1 MGQSKFKLILNI
13 RHLKAFIALFL
24 FVFFAHAEAACS
36 DKRYW
41 VATDDGS
48 DKFWHDTANWSC
60 DSGGPGGAKVPN
72 NNTLSAVFDSKSS
85 VDAKLN
91 KNTKPIQKLIV
102 GSGYSGTI
110 NLNGKHLRVQFN
122 SLIRGTILIN
132 GGMFFAK
139 GGKSG
144 AVTIAHGGIVDAS
157 ESGSRITIKHNLTI
171 NNGGTLTAPD
181 GGDDRFIVQ
190 GGFNILSGGTFNH
203 NNGTVTLNP
212 RWENAINIA
221 DGPGA
226 GRDFYNLKKTGK
238 KNTYL
243 FNDIE
248 IKNNLA
254 LSGSGYI
261 NTQRYNGTQYDIT
274 IGGNWHQNKPN
285 SFRALSGKVIF
296 NGSSAQ
302 TINSLSLIHI
312 SEPTRPY

>member
-13 RHLKAFIALFL
+13 GHLKAFFALFL
-24 FVFFAHAEAACS
+24 FVFYAHAEAACK

-60 DSGGPGGAKVPN
+60 ISGGPGGASVPN
-72 NNTLSAVFDSKSS
+72 KNDVGAVFDNQSS

-91 KNTKPIQKLIV
+91 KNTKPIKQLIV

-110 NLNGKHLRVQFN
+110 DLNGKHLRVQFN

-132 GGMFFAK
+132 GGKFFAK

-181 GGDDRFIVQ
+181 
-190 GGFNILSGGTFNH
+190 
-203 NNGTVTLNP
+203 
-212 RWENAINIA
+212 
-221 DGPGA
+221 
-226 GRDFYNLKKTGK
+226 
-238 KNTYL
+238 
-243 FNDIE
+243 
-248 IKNNLA
+248 
-254 LSGSGYI
+254 
-261 NTQRYNGTQYDIT
+261 
-274 IGGNWHQNKPN
+274 
-285 SFRALSGKVIF
+285 
-296 NGSSAQ
+296 
-302 TINSLSLIHI
+302 LSLIHI
-312 SEPTRPY
+312 

>member
-13 RHLKAFIALFL
+13 RHLKAFFALFL
-24 FVFFAHAEAACS
+24 FVFYAHAEAACLT

-60 DSGGPGGAKVPN
+60 VSGGPGGANVPN
-72 NNTLSAVFDSKSS
+72 KSNIGAVFDSKSS

-132 GGMFFAK
+132 GGMFHAK
-139 GGKSG
+139 GGHSG

-157 ESGSRITIKHNLTI
+157 GSGSRIKIKHNLTI

-181 GGDDRFIVQ
+181 GGADRFIVQ

-212 RWENAINIA
+212 RWA
-221 DGPGA
+221 
-226 GRDFYNLKKTGK
+226 KC
-238 KNTYL
+238 
-243 FNDIE
+243 
-248 IKNNLA
+248 
-254 LSGSGYI
+254 
-261 NTQRYNGTQYDIT
+261 
-274 IGGNWHQNKPN
+274 NKYCRWAR
-285 SFRALSGKVIF
+285 SWKGFL
-296 NGSSAQ
+296 
-302 TINSLSLIHI
+302 
-312 SEPTRPY
+312 